1 MKPLLIERLR
11 EESDDFRRR
20 SVTREFL
27 QARILLSLQDH
38 GAFTNWAFVGGTSL
52 RFLFQLPRYSED
64 LDFSLTSPDE
74 DARFEM
80 LMRALRTDLQ
90 AEAYTVEIK
99 ARAERTVASAMVKFR
114 GLLYEVGISPLRD
127 ETLAVKIEIDTNPP
141 PGARTTTRAIRRF
154 FMLNLLHYDPASL
167 LSGKLH
173 AVLSRKYTKGRD
185 LYDLAW
191 YLSAPDWPEPNIA
204 LLTNSLRQTD
214 WQGREVTLS
223 NWRTVVAEKLRSL
236 DWKAALSDVSP
247 FLERPEDAAW
257 VAPERLQSLLR
268 D

>member
-20 SVTREFL
+20 SITREFL

-38 GAFTNWAFVGGTSL
+38 GAFTNWAFLGGTSL
-52 RFLFQLPRYSED
+52 RFLFNLPRYSED
-64 LDFSLTSPDE
+64 LDFSVIDPGE
-74 DARFEM
+74 DAHFER
-80 LMRALRTDLQ
+80 LMRSLRTDLQ

-141 PGARTTTRAIRRF
+141 SGAKTGTKAIRRF
-154 FMLNLLHYDPASL
+154 FMLNLQHYDRASL
-167 LSGKLH
+167 LAGKLH

-191 YLSAPDWPEPNIA
+191 YLCAPDWPEPNIT
-204 LLTNSLRQTD
+204 LLTNSLQQTG
-214 WQGREVTLS
+214 WQGKEVTSS
-223 NWRTVVAEKLRSL
+223 NWRTVVAEKLHTL
-236 DWKAALSDVSP
+236 EWKAALSDVTP

-257 VAPERLQSLLR
+257 IDPERMQSLLR
-268 D
+268 G

>member
-20 SVTREFL
+20 SITREFL

-38 GAFTNWAFVGGTSL
+38 GAFSTWAFLGGTAL
-52 RFLFQLPRYSED
+52 RFLFNHQRYSED
-64 LDFSLTSPDE
+64 LDFSLTAPGE
-74 DARFEM
+74 NAHFEK
-80 LMRALRTDLQ
+80 LMRSLRSDLQ

-99 ARAERTVASAMVKFR
+99 VRAERTVASAMVKFR

-141 PGARTTTRAIRRF
+141 AGARSTTRAIRRF
-154 FMLNLLHYDPASL
+154 FMLNLQHYDRASL
-167 LSGKLH
+167 LAGKLH

-191 YLSAPDWPEPNIA
+191 YLSAPDWPEPNIP
-204 LLTNSLRQTD
+204 LLTNSLQQSG
-214 WQGREVTLS
+214 WQGPEVTS
-223 NWRTVVAEKLRSL
+223 NSWRTVVAEKLRTL

-257 VAPERLQSLLR
+257 IDSQRLQSLLKG
-268 D
+268 

>member
-27 QARILLSLQDH
+27 QPRILLSLQDH

-90 AEAYTVEIK
+90 AEAYTVEI
-99 ARAERTVASAMVKFR
+99 FR
-114 GLLYEVGISPLRD
+114 S
-127 ETLAVKIEIDTNPP
+127 
-141 PGARTTTRAIRRF
+141 
-154 FMLNLLHYDPASL
+154 
-167 LSGKLH
+167 
-173 AVLSRKYTKGRD
+173 
-185 LYDLAW
+185 
-191 YLSAPDWPEPNIA
+191 
-204 LLTNSLRQTD
+204 
-214 WQGREVTLS
+214 
-223 NWRTVVAEKLRSL
+223 
-236 DWKAALSDVSP
+236 
-247 FLERPEDAAW
+247 
-257 VAPERLQSLLR
+257 
-268 D
+268 